1 MRHSISVPRAK
12 AKGAS
17 RALRV
22 PLVTFILG
30 MIIGLGI
37 VTWSSALGSHLT
49 LPGSQDLSHGDE
61 SDSQPFIRQLE
72 KINNY
77 IPPHAQPDL
86 ENTISSRIEHSA
98 FPTNPL
104 HPSATELNP
113 VGSQQ
118 SHSTPSKKPIPLSV
132 LLHNHDTQ
140 AQKNLGWRSLLNG
153 RPEDAIAA
161 YRESLRTDPKS
172 SEAYLGMGIA
182 LKSLGLIDHAKDA
195 IQQAL
200 ELDPLL
206 SSALV
211 HLGYLYAD
219 GHIGHSDHKTARR
232 LFKQASQ
239 LGDPFASIALLDLQS
254 RSRPQS

>member
-1 MRHSISVPRAK
+1 MRHPISVPRAK
-12 AKGAS
+12 AKGTS
-17 RALRV
+17 RALKASS
-22 PLVTFILG
+22 VTFILS

-37 VTWSSALGSHLT
+37 LTWSSALGSHLT

-61 SDSQPFIRQLE
+61 SDPQPFIRQLE

-86 ENTISSRIEHSA
+86 ENATSSKIEHSA
-98 FPTNPL
+98 LPTNPL
-104 HPSATELNP
+104 HPSATELKP

-118 SHSTPSKKPIPLSV
+118 SHSTPSKKPIHIAV
-132 LLHNHDTQ
+132 LLHNNDTQ
-140 AQKNLGWRSLLNG
+140 DQTNLGWRSLLNG

-172 SEAYLGMGIA
+172 AEAYLGMGIA
-182 LKSLGLIDHAKDA
+182 LKSLGFIDHAKDA

-200 ELDPLL
+200 ELNPHL

-219 GHIGHSDHKTARR
+219 GHIGRSDPKAARR
-232 LFKQASQ
+232 LFNQASQ
-239 LGDPFASIALLDLQS
+239 LGDPFASIAILDLQV
-254 RSRPQS
+254 RSRPRS